1 MVMSASSRGR
11 ETAKTREVQTI
22 LRHGSVD
29 GPPLA
34 PALGDSRV
42 YVCPGQESRPRFQN
56 KNGCCTVY

>member
-42 YVCPGQESRPRFQN
+42 YVCPG
-56 KNGCCTVY
+56 